1 LTSSPSSPNFASPRT
16 KSTLAEFKVRRTR
29 WCPGKRAG
37 CVERRGRR
45 NGKKGKTSRTETVGD
60 KRGRVEGDKKRQR
73 GKQSRQSQQ
82 HIINAQKISRAA
94 KIGRQHD
101 SKS

>member
-1 LTSSPSSPNFASPRT
+1 LVIALVILSLPSFASPHVLTSSPSSPNFASPRT

-60 KRGRVEGDKKRQR
+60 KRGKAGSEVGLRLV
-73 GKQSRQSQQ
+73 
-82 HIINAQKISRAA
+82 
-94 KIGRQHD
+94 IG
-101 SKS
+101 SAPVVG